1 MMGAMMLEL
10 DQARLLAEAERAWAE
25 AREHFVAFR
34 MFMRPAAV
42 WNWWTQDIGLEL
54 QQFYEDLVA
63 GKRPKLAVMAP
74 PQHGKTTAAEDLIA
88 WVAGRNPNLKT
99 IYASYSEQLGSTR
112 NQNLQRI
119 FKSERYQQ
127 VFGNTRIGLPDWTCN
142 SELIDY
148 CGHAGSFRNTTV
160 HGQVNGFELH
170 LGVVDD
176 PMKGRAEATSPI
188 VRDRT
193 WAWFVD
199 DFCERCAANSGILL
213 ISTRW
218 HVDDPVGRF
227 IERFPK
233 VRMLRYP
240 AIAEVKDQYR
250 NVGEALFPEFKP
262 LDLLLERK
270 KTQTTAGWE
279 SEYQQHPIVTGGG
292 ILPIEKLKT
301 LAVWDRRE
309 IRKSVRYV
317 DKAATAGGDGAYTAM
332 VLMHA
337 MKNGTFVI
345 EDSTRGRW
353 GVLEREQ
360 KLKSLAAMDRMNIK
374 GPYEIIVEQEPG
386 SGGKESV
393 EATIRNLAGYRVFP
407 DRVTG
412 SKQVRA
418 EPFAAQVQ
426 AENVFLVAGPW
437 VRDFLDEAECFPYG
451 KFADQIDAAAGAFAR
466 LTSRPVYNLQALAT

>member
-1 MMGAMMLEL
+1 
-10 DQARLLAEAERAWAE
+10 
-25 AREHFVAFR
+25 
-34 MFMRPAAV
+34 
-42 WNWWTQDIGLEL
+42 
-54 QQFYEDLVA
+54 
-63 GKRPKLAVMAP
+63 
-74 PQHGKTTAAEDLIA
+74 
-88 WVAGRNPNLKT
+88 
-99 IYASYSEQLGSTR
+99 
-112 NQNLQRI
+112 
-119 FKSERYQQ
+119 
-127 VFGNTRIGLPDWTCN
+127 
-142 SELIDY
+142 
-148 CGHAGSFRNTTV
+148 
-160 HGQVNGFELH
+160 
-170 LGVVDD
+170 
-176 PMKGRAEATSPI
+176 
-188 VRDRT
+188 
-193 WAWFVD
+193 
-199 DFCERCAANSGILL
+199 
-213 ISTRW
+213 
-218 HVDDPVGRF
+218 
-227 IERFPK
+227 
-233 VRMLRYP
+233 MLRYP